1 MTDDCQ
7 FCRVVRDDE
16 TAHVLYEDDGT
27 VAFLDRNP
35 AVEGHTLVVPKRH
48 REELLVG
55 DDSTG
60 VWETVQRVST
70 AIEAVL
76 DPAGFSTVHTS
87 GKLVGSVDHAHVHL
101 LPRYEDDPVHI
112 ALERRTLRADT
123 AERIASAVEAEL

>member
-1 MTDDCQ
+1 MTETCE
-7 FCRVVRDDE
+7 FCRIARGE
-16 TAHVLYEDDGT
+16 TDAHLLSEDDRT

-48 REELLVG
+48 REELLSG

-60 VWETVQRVST
+60 VWETVQQVST
-70 AIEAVL
+70 ALRETL

-87 GKLVGSVDHAHVHL
+87 GALVGNVDHAHVHL

-112 ALERRTLRADT
+112 ALERRTLRADA
-123 AERIASAVEAEL
+123 AERIASAVRAEL